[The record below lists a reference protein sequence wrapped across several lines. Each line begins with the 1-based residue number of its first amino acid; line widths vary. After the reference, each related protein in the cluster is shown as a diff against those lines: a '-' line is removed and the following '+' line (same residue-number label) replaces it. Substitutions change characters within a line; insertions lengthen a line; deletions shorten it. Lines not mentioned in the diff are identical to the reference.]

1 MPGQG
6 SVSMGQTGVLCSS
19 GTKLEKIMTVNH
31 RIIESF
37 EFEGILKGHLVQLPR
52 NEQRQL
58 QLIGVHRVPSTL
70 TLNVSKG
77 GTSTTHGY

>member
-31 RIIESF
+31 RII
-37 EFEGILKGHLVQLPR
+37 
-52 NEQRQL
+52 
-58 QLIGVHRVPSTL
+58 
-70 TLNVSKG
+70 
-77 GTSTTHGY
+77 